1 MSPRVPRPGAA
12 RSALSA
18 GALLAAIAV
27 VSALVVA
34 SMQAAPA
41 PAEPVGVVSAFTPAD
56 DVRLGDALARAATAA
71 APTPTPEPTPAPPP
85 PPPPTPAAQVAGVT
99 RPPSSRP
106 AAPPPPPPPPPPAP
120 PPLPE
125 PALDSGLAAE
135 LLALVNAE
143 RTARGLVPLSV
154 HPALVTSST
163 SYALLALRLD
173 WHDHT
178 GPDGRT
184 FADRIR
190 AAGFTANAYL
200 GEVMGWGW
208 GGWSPRDIVRS
219 WLGSPPHSQVI
230 LNPVFSQA
238 GAGCAVRDGPDGRRI
253 HCVMDLAGP

>member
-1 MSPRVPRPGAA
+1 MSPRGARPDAA
-12 RSALSA
+12 RSALSV
-18 GALLAAIAV
+18 GALLAAVAIAA
-27 VSALVVA
+27 ALIA
-34 SMQAAPA
+34 TSLRTDPA
-41 PAEPVGVVSAFTPAD
+41 PAEPAGVLPGLSRAD

-71 APTPTPEPTPAPPP
+71 APTPTSEPTPTPPP

-99 RPPSSRP
+99 SPPSSRP
-106 AAPPPPPPPPPPAP
+106 SSAPPPPAP
-120 PPLPE
+120 PPAPE
-125 PALDSGLAAE
+125 PALDAGLAAE

-143 RTARGLVPLSV
+143 RSARGLVPLSV

-190 AAGFTANAYL
+190 AAGLTANAYL

-208 GGWSPRDIVRS
+208 GGWSPRDILRS
-219 WLGSPPHSQVI
+219 WLESPPHSQVI
-230 LNPVFSQA
+230 LSPAFSLA
-238 GAGCAVRDGPDGRRI
+238 GAGCAVRDDPDGRRI
-253 HCVMDLAGP
+253 HCVIDLAGP